1 LEVFIGRGVAIGSCS
16 WQLAR
21 SSWQFSTLSTI
32 FNNLP
37 LLHLPPF
44 LLIFKKLTF
53 AKKNSRMEKKAS
65 ESLVVMTELVLPND
79 TNNFGNLMGGR
90 LMYWMDIAAALAA
103 MKHCAA
109 PVVTASV
116 DNISFET
123 PIKIGNVVHIE
134 AKVTR
139 AFNSS
144 MEVHMNVWG
153 EDAIQQYRYKSNEAY
168 YTFVALDPNGKP
180 RPINTLV
187 PETEDEIKL
196 HEGAL
201 RRRQI
206 RLILG
211 GKMKP
216 EDAEELKALFVK

>member
-1 LEVFIGRGVAIGSCS
+1 M
-16 WQLAR
+16 
-21 SSWQFSTLSTI
+21 QFVTRNS
-32 FNNLP
+32 NKENE
-37 LLHLPPF
+37 PPNKSGNCKMGNY
-44 LLIFKKLTF
+44 LCTNYCM
-53 AKKNSRMEKKAS
+53 ATVTKKAGD
-65 ESLVVMTELVLPND
+65 SLVVMTELVLPND
-79 TNNFGNLMGGR
+79 TNTFGNLMGGR

-116 DNISFET
+116 DNISFES
-123 PIKIGNVVHIE
+123 PVKLGNVVHIE

-144 MEVHMNVWG
+144 MEVHLNVWG

-180 RPINTLV
+180 RKVNHLTA
-187 PETEDEIKL
+187 ETEEEKRLFD
-196 HEGAL
+196 GAL

-206 RLILG
+206 RLVLG
-211 GKMKP
+211 GKMKA
-216 EDAEELKALFVK
+216 EDAEELKALFIKD

>member
-1 LEVFIGRGVAIGSCS
+1 
-16 WQLAR
+16 
-21 SSWQFSTLSTI
+21 
-32 FNNLP
+32 
-37 LLHLPPF
+37 
-44 LLIFKKLTF
+44 
-53 AKKNSRMEKKAS
+53 MDKKAVD
-65 ESLVVMTELVLPND
+65 SLVVMTELVLPND
-79 TNNFGNLMGGR
+79 TNTFGNLMGGR

-123 PIKIGNVVHIE
+123 PIRLGNVVHIE

-153 EDAIQQYRYKSNEAY
+153 EDAIQQYKYKSNEAY
-168 YTFVALDPNGKP
+168 YTFVSLDPNGKP
-180 RPINTLV
+180 RPVNKVI
-187 PETEDEIKL
+187 PESPEEIKL
-196 HEGAL
+196 FDGAL
-201 RRRQI
+201 RRRQL

-216 EDAEELKALFVK
+216 EEAEELRALFVK